1 VSKAKVLLVDNDPDY
16 RESLR
21 LLLEL
26 EDYAVKEMDS
36 VAAAEAALAES
47 ASTERAPRERRID
60 LVLADLRL
68 TDHENDRDFSGLLVA
83 KAASERAIPC
93 IVITQYDTVEATRRA
108 LRARGAE
115 PLAQD
120 MVPKRDGPQAVMD
133 AIEVVL
139 SRRPKRE
146 QVTPPALAIDLEQ
159 GLVYRRGTP
168 VSLSPLQYRL
178 LSYLYAH
185 EGSVCETVDVIEA
198 VYEERVPR
206 GQASADGRLERLV
219 YRLRVKIEDDAHE
232 PVHLITVHGRGYRL
246 VC

>member
-1 VSKAKVLLVDNDPDY
+1 VSKARILLADNDPDY

-26 EDYAVKEMDS
+26 EDYAVEEADS
-36 VAAAEAALAES
+36 VAGAQAALAKAE
-47 ASTERAPRERRID
+47 PD

-68 TDHENDRDFSGLLVA
+68 SDHENDRDFSGLLVA
-83 KAASERAIPC
+83 KAASARSIPC

-108 LRARGAE
+108 LRARGGE
-115 PLAQD
+115 PLAED
-120 MVPKRDGPQAVMD
+120 LVPKRDGPQAVVD

-139 SRRPKRE
+139 ARHP
-146 QVTPPALAIDLEQ
+146 TPEPTPSPDLAIDLEQ
-159 GLVYRRGTP
+159 GLVHRKGVP
-168 VSLSPLQYRL
+168 VSLSALQYRL
-178 LSYLYAH
+178 LAYLYAH
-185 EGSVCETVDVIEA
+185 EGSVCETADVIEA
-198 VYEERVPR
+198 VYGEKIPR
-206 GQASADGRLERLV
+206 GRTSADGRLERLV